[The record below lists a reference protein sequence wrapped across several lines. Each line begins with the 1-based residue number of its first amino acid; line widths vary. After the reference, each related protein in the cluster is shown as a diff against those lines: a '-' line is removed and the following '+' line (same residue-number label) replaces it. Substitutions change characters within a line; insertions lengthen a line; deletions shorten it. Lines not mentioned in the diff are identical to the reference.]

1 MIRKL
6 IIQDKKKSSEI
17 KVDGRIKNFSLK
29 KKKVVLCIFFIASVK
44 LRSGTDKE
52 YETQMLH

>member
-6 IIQDKKKSSEI
+6 IIQDKKKKSEI

-29 KKKVVLCIFFIASVK
+29 KKVVLCIFFIASVK
-44 LRSGTDKE
+44 YRSGTVGV
-52 YETQMLH
+52 

>member
-29 KKKVVLCIFFIASVK
+29 KKKGSTLYIFHSISEIEVWN
-44 LRSGTDKE
+44 R
-52 YETQMLH
+52 